1 MPEKLIKSQQD
12 IEGNLRELGLK
23 AGDTVEVHA
32 SLSSVGQVNG
42 GATAVT
48 EALINVVTSS
58 GALLMSNYPLS
69 RPLQV
74 SAEERDHGIAWKV
87 RRLPEDSSE
96 STGTGAISDNF
107 RWREDVVCGAGIHR
121 ICAWGRGAETHVNG
135 YEYLVEVN
143 GLVLLMGVDID
154 RCSSMHLSEKVDT
167 TEEARVRM
175 DSIWGKS
182 KSIPIPDD
190 VRNQYPPDII
200 LGEEEE
206 GMSGDPWTNARDEAD
221 RRGLVTRGNI
231 GCSNSMLFRIQDML
245 DLLENIR
252 RYGPYV
258 LGQD

>member
-1 MPEKLIKSQQD
+1 MPAKIVTSQQD
-12 IEGNLRELGLK
+12 IEGDLRELGLK
-23 AGDTVEVHA
+23 EGDTVEVHA

-42 GATAVT
+42 GAAAVT
-48 EALINVVTSS
+48 EALMNVVTSS

-74 SAEERDHGIAWKV
+74 SAEERNHGIAWKV
-87 RRLPEDSSE
+87 RRLPEESSE
-96 STGTGAISDNF
+96 PTGTGAISDNF
-107 RWREDVVCGAGIHR
+107 RWREDVVCGTGIHR
-121 ICAWGRGAETHVNG
+121 ICAWGRGAKSHVDG
-135 YEYLVEVN
+135 YECLVEIN
-143 GLVLLMGVDID
+143 GLVLLIGVDID

-167 TEEARVRM
+167 TEEARVEM

-200 LGEEEE
+200 LGEEE
-206 GMSGDPWTNARDEAD
+206 GMSGDPWTNAREEAD

-252 RYGPYV
+252 RYGPCV
-258 LGQD
+258 PDQD